1 MRHRDFIQNIAI
13 TLLAVSALFLF
24 SRTQFFQLGAASV
37 GNYWQRITAPAS
49 SATDDVILSD
59 TLSAPVRA
67 AVTGE
72 YGRYASVTLTTGED
86 RFIPIKTLLRE
97 VLGSARNRTDST
109 QAAFLEALGKTSV
122 YCDFLSSLPAAYL
135 ADLMGLSTDSSL
147 SIRALAA
154 VEEKGQVILL
164 LWDGGSHYYQC
175 ATAVQTSTL
184 TEVLDHF
191 ELGVSTFAFEDSSG
205 YGQRLSPLS
214 LFPDP
219 LPELPQLTLSAAS
232 VPTETL
238 LSALGFNP
246 HTNSRYQD
254 ASGAE
259 VVVEGDRVIR
269 ISASGAFSYTS
280 GRRSRAVHR
289 RIRDGADCPG
299 SCDRRSVPAGCT
311 DAGGGSPA
319 VPAVPDAE
327 RQRSDPDLRLSAGR
341 GPHPL
346 CRRLSR
352 RRGHAFR
359 PGRFFPGPDP
369 PAVYIRGRRRPA
381 AAAAGYGH
389 CRKGRRSRAF
399 HRLCRYRNLSHLRRL
414 AGGLTNPRKG
424 VETLWNATG

>member
-37 GNYWQRITAPAS
+37 SNYWQRITAPAS

-280 GRRSRAVHR
+280 GGEAALSIDASGTEPTVREAVTGVQSLLDALTPEGEAR
-289 RIRDGADCPG
+289 LYLLSLTQNGSEATLTFGYQLGGVPIRFAD
-299 SCDRRSVPAGCT
+299 
-311 DAGGGSPA
+311 GSPA
-319 VPAVPDAE
+319 AEVTLSGPAVSSLALTP
-327 RQRSDPDLRLSAGR
+327 RQYTSE
-341 GPHPL
+341 
-346 CRRLSR
+346 
-352 RRGHAFR
+352 
-359 PGRFFPGPDP
+359 
-369 PAVYIRGRRRPA
+369 A
-381 AAAAGYGH
+381 AAALLPLRQAMAIAGKADG
-389 CRKGRRSRAF
+389 AE
-399 HRLCRYRNLSHLRRL
+399 LSIGYADTGTYPISAVWL
-414 AGGLTNPRKG
+414 AD
-424 VETLWNATG
+424 

>member
-37 GNYWQRITAPAS
+37 SNYWQRITAPAS

-67 AVTGE
+67 AITGE

-280 GRRSRAVHR
+280 GGEAALSIDASGTEPTVREAVTGVQSLLDALMPEGEAR
-289 RIRDGADCPG
+289 LYLLSLTQNGSGTTLTFGYQLGGVPIRFAD
-299 SCDRRSVPAGCT
+299 
-311 DAGGGSPA
+311 GSPA
-319 VPAVPDAE
+319 AEVTLSGRAVSSLALTP
-327 RQRSDPDLRLSAGR
+327 RQYTSE
-341 GPHPL
+341 
-346 CRRLSR
+346 
-352 RRGHAFR
+352 
-359 PGRFFPGPDP
+359 
-369 PAVYIRGRRRPA
+369 A
-381 AAAAGYGH
+381 AAALLPLRQAMAIAGKDG
-389 CRKGRRSRAF
+389 GAE
-399 HRLCRYRNLSHLRRL
+399 LSIGYADTGAYPISAVWL
-414 AGGLTNPRKG
+414 AD
-424 VETLWNATG
+424 

>member
-280 GRRSRAVHR
+280 GGETALSIDASGTEPTVREAVTGVQSLLDALTPEGEAR
-289 RIRDGADCPG
+289 LYLLSLTQNGSGTTLTFGYQLGGVPIRFAD
-299 SCDRRSVPAGCT
+299 
-311 DAGGGSPA
+311 GSPA
-319 VPAVPDAE
+319 AEVTLSGRAVSSLALTP
-327 RQRSDPDLRLSAGR
+327 RQYTSE
-341 GPHPL
+341 
-346 CRRLSR
+346 
-352 RRGHAFR
+352 
-359 PGRFFPGPDP
+359 
-369 PAVYIRGRRRPA
+369 A
-381 AAAAGYGH
+381 AAALLPLRQAMAIAGKDG
-389 CRKGRRSRAF
+389 GAE
-399 HRLCRYRNLSHLRRL
+399 LSIGYADTGAYPISAVWL
-414 AGGLTNPRKG
+414 AD
-424 VETLWNATG
+424 

>member
-37 GNYWQRITAPAS
+37 SNYWQRITAPAS

-280 GRRSRAVHR
+280 GGEAALSIDASGTEPTVREAVTGVQSLLDALTPEGEAR
-289 RIRDGADCPG
+289 LYLLSLTQTGSETALTFGYQLGGVPIRFAD
-299 SCDRRSVPAGCT
+299 
-311 DAGGGSPA
+311 GSPA
-319 VPAVPDAE
+319 AEVTLSGRAVSFLALTP
-327 RQRSDPDLRLSAGR
+327 RQYTSE
-341 GPHPL
+341 
-346 CRRLSR
+346 
-352 RRGHAFR
+352 
-359 PGRFFPGPDP
+359 
-369 PAVYIRGRRRPA
+369 A
-381 AAAAGYGH
+381 AAALLPLRQAMAIAGKDG
-389 CRKGRRSRAF
+389 GTE
-399 HRLCRYRNLSHLRRL
+399 LSIGYADTGAYPISAVWL
-414 AGGLTNPRKG
+414 AD
-424 VETLWNATG
+424 